1 MNHSL
6 FVFYTILDGATKFV
20 IEQYKHVALND
31 EVANKKTYLKGVFV
45 RCYLLTNHL
54 IHFKNRQQD

>member
-6 FVFYTILDGATKFV
+6 FVFYTILGGATKFT

-45 RCYLLTNHL
+45 RCWH
-54 IHFKNRQQD
+54 